1 MKTREKHFF
10 VVAQRKSILLENVA
24 FPCLLQPPSLVRKEA
39 YIRNCVVYTGTHDNE
54 TLIGWWSSIDQRSR
68 DMARDYMA
76 AHYTPDRLINVPFIT
91 LAMRS
96 IADLC
101 IIPMQDYLG
110 LDNKSRMNKPS
121 TVGDNW
127 RWRMIS
133 DDTDDDLA
141 EEIGRLTLMT
151 GRSKM

>member
-1 MKTREKHFF
+1 MAETGYPGMK
-10 VVAQRKSILLENVA
+10 VLEFA
-24 FPCLLQPPSLVRKEA
+24 FDSRDSGCASDYLPHNYPE
-39 YIRNCVVYTGTHDNE
+39 NCVAYTGTHDNE

>member
-1 MKTREKHFF
+1 
-10 VVAQRKSILLENVA
+10 
-24 FPCLLQPPSLVRKEA
+24 
-39 YIRNCVVYTGTHDNE
+39 
-54 TLIGWWSSIDQRSR
+54 
-68 DMARDYMA
+68 
-76 AHYTPDRLINVPFIT
+76 
-91 LAMRS
+91 MRS

-127 RWRMIS
+127 RWRTIA

>member
-1 MKTREKHFF
+1 
-10 VVAQRKSILLENVA
+10 
-24 FPCLLQPPSLVRKEA
+24 
-39 YIRNCVVYTGTHDNE
+39 
-54 TLIGWWSSIDQRSR
+54 
-68 DMARDYMA
+68 MARDYMA

-127 RWRMIS
+127 RWRTIS

-141 EEIGRLTLMT
+141 EEIGSLTLMT